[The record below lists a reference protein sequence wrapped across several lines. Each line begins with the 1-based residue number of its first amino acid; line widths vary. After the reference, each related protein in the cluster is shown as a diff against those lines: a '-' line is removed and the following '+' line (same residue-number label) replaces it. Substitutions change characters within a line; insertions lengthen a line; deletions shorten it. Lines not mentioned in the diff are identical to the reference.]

1 MDRRVSILV
10 VSAVLAAGII
20 GFMLLRVWGDLLS
33 AIGHWNPLFIVPA
46 IAFSTAGWW
55 LRGARYR
62 SILGGLGVRAGL
74 AFSTAC
80 VLISQ
85 TANLVIPAR
94 LGDLVRVFIL
104 KHEGLSGYQTGVS
117 SIVIERFFDILTV
130 AILGLVALP
139 FILGVPPW
147 VYPVI
152 ILPLGVC
159 GAFVVILLSLGRLQA
174 YYRAINRILVVLLTT
189 AAVVLLAL
197 YAFYGT
203 PMWIFEILPR
213 LLLTFGISA
222 IVIFVLSKVQTAR
235 RIIARIN
242 TLIIRMLGE
251 IKGASLSLGSI
262 TGFSGLSLVIWGTD
276 ILTTLSVAAMFQ
288 ARVNLAF
295 FAVVILAVVV
305 GNLFKAVPVTPG
317 GIGTYEA
324 AVAVILVLSG
334 TSQASA
340 TLIAV
345 SDHLVK
351 NVITAAGGVLSIRL
365 LGGWVVDAIRD
376 AFHGKGEPGA

>member
-1 MDRRVSILV
+1 MDRKVSVLA

-20 GFMLLRVWGDLLS
+20 AFMLLRVWGDLLL
-33 AIGHWNPLFIVPA
+33 AIRHWNPLFLVPA

-55 LRGARYR
+55 MRGARYR
-62 SILGGLGVRAGL
+62 SILRSLEIRAAL

-85 TANLVIPAR
+85 TANLIIPAR
-94 LGDLVRVFIL
+94 LGDLVRIFIL
-104 KHEGLSGYQTGVS
+104 KHENLSGYPTGIS

-139 FILGVPPW
+139 FVLGVPSW

-152 ILPLGVC
+152 VLPLAIC
-159 GAFVVILLSLGRLQA
+159 GAFVIILLALGKVQSE
-174 YYRAINRILVVLLTT
+174 NRILSIAFSMIHEMKRSSLT
-189 AAVVLLAL
+189 LRS
-197 YAFYGT
+197 
-203 PMWIFEILPR
+203 ILG
-213 LLLTFGISA
+213 L
-222 IVIFVLSKVQTAR
+222 
-235 RIIARIN
+235 
-242 TLIIRMLGE
+242 
-251 IKGASLSLGSI
+251 
-262 TGFSGLSLVIWGTD
+262 SGLSVAIWATD
-276 ILTTLSVAAMFQ
+276 VLTTLSIAAMFR
-288 ARVNLAF
+288 AEISL
-295 FAVVILAVVV
+295 AVVLLAVVV
-305 GNLFKAVPVTPG
+305 GNLFKAVPLTPG

-334 TSQASA
+334 TGQATA

-351 NVITAAGGVLSIRL
+351 NVITAVGGVLSIRL

-376 AFHGKGEPGA
+376 AFRGKGKAVV

>member
-1 MDRRVSILV
+1 
-10 VSAVLAAGII
+10 
-20 GFMLLRVWGDLLS
+20 
-33 AIGHWNPLFIVPA
+33 
-46 IAFSTAGWW
+46 
-55 LRGARYR
+55 
-62 SILGGLGVRAGL
+62 
-74 AFSTAC
+74 
-80 VLISQ
+80 
-85 TANLVIPAR
+85 
-94 LGDLVRVFIL
+94 
-104 KHEGLSGYQTGVS
+104 
-117 SIVIERFFDILTV
+117 
-130 AILGLVALP
+130 
-139 FILGVPPW
+139 
-147 VYPVI
+147 
-152 ILPLGVC
+152 
-159 GAFVVILLSLGRLQA
+159 
-174 YYRAINRILVVLLTT
+174 
-189 AAVVLLAL
+189 
-197 YAFYGT
+197 
-203 PMWIFEILPR
+203 MWIFEILPR